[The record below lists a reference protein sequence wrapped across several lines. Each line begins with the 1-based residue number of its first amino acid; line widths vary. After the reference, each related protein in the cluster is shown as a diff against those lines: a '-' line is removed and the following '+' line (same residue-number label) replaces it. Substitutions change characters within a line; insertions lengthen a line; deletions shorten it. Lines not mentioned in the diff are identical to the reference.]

1 MVEDKTV
8 NLEYDNYKADKF
20 GRILANV
27 FVDGKNVS
35 VELARKG
42 FAQVVIY
49 QHKKP
54 WVYQDQL
61 LKAQEEAKK
70 NKRGIWR
77 K

>member
-1 MVEDKTV
+1 VIIGD
-8 NLEYDNYKADKF
+8 
-20 GRILANV
+20 
-27 FVDGKNVS
+27 KNVS

-54 WVYQDQL
+54 WIYQNQL
-61 LKAQEEAKK
+61 LKAQAEAKK
-70 NKRGIWR
+70 NKRGIWS